1 MLLFEI
7 SRGCAEFSGA
17 AELSPL
23 LRYVGVAFA
32 LGFSGVSVACQISER
47 TGEIS
52 LSILPY
58 LAKNSFRTRYGGKR
72 RHFRDFCAMKFT

>member
-58 LAKNSFRTRYGGKR
+58 LAKKLIFGLAMAASGGI
-72 RHFRDFCAMKFT
+72 FAIFVL